1 MATVRQPSMRGVSAA
16 EIPFGQVDNKTRADL
31 GLPQQLDDD
40 ARKFGAQTRE
50 RVSQLKSTSTS
61 APITSGAQP
70 TGAVPSQPTT
80 SKMSSI
86 SQRASGAIRSLLPR
100 GAAPTTTPAAPAA
113 SRGMGVRGAAG
124 ALVAGTAGFAA
135 GQGLTE
141 RREIPVAERQRR
153 EDLINQIPG
162 QDGPA
167 LPYREAEFEPS
178 RIERFGSDLAD
189 NVSRALPALPMAA
202 GANVF
207 RASTAGAAA
216 ARPVVGAIR
225 SAPASVRAAGGA
237 ALTGAGLGAGSALL
251 GQEEAVATAP
261 RAPVAPTATEA
272 AGPPES
278 ARNPDFS
285 SALAS
290 VPRDLPAGLTDN
302 TIYRTTDANGRT
314 VYSGRNVVEGAQMV
328 DGMGRVA
335 PSRGTVSTVPGMSRD
350 EIDRTLQRGRYAVP
364 ESSPGGSQPAGGFVA
379 SGGLLDTPKARRA
392 AEALRQGSEQL
403 ANQRRGQDMTL
414 QGTMAEIGDR
424 RAARG
429 EKAAQAAAQQAR
441 RAAFMRAAGGNPALA
456 SQIALEQGFAEDA
469 ESFSGRA
476 DADDSRAKTRNDAIQ
491 NFLKPLSTDD
501 EGVDETLLQRNTAL
515 LQSLAPEMGYASV
528 QELISDAPAARAAI
542 QLINGINS
550 TRKNTIGRVV
560 GLDSAPTMTQL
571 PGMSG
576 ATDESVG
583 FIRGALTPNVS
594 WGDRR
599 IQWGADPAT
608 GQKAG
613 QVFIPQEV
621 WENEDV
627 QRFFRARTGQ

>member
-1 MATVRQPSMRGVSAA
+1 
-16 EIPFGQVDNKTRADL
+16 
-31 GLPQQLDDD
+31 
-40 ARKFGAQTRE
+40 
-50 RVSQLKSTSTS
+50 
-61 APITSGAQP
+61 
-70 TGAVPSQPTT
+70 
-80 SKMSSI
+80 
-86 SQRASGAIRSLLPR
+86 
-100 GAAPTTTPAAPAA
+100 
-113 SRGMGVRGAAG
+113 
-124 ALVAGTAGFAA
+124 
-135 GQGLTE
+135 
-141 RREIPVAERQRR
+141 
-153 EDLINQIPG
+153 
-162 QDGPA
+162 
-167 LPYREAEFEPS
+167 
-178 RIERFGSDLAD
+178 
-189 NVSRALPALPMAA
+189 
-202 GANVF
+202 
-207 RASTAGAAA
+207 
-216 ARPVVGAIR
+216 
-225 SAPASVRAAGGA
+225 
-237 ALTGAGLGAGSALL
+237 
-251 GQEEAVATAP
+251 
-261 RAPVAPTATEA
+261 
-272 AGPPES
+272 
-278 ARNPDFS
+278 
-285 SALAS
+285 
-290 VPRDLPAGLTDN
+290 
-302 TIYRTTDANGRT
+302 
-314 VYSGRNVVEGAQMV
+314 MV

-350 EIDRTLQRGRYAVP
+350 EIDRTLQRGRYAAP

-441 RAAFMRAAGGNPALA
+441 RAAFMRAAGGDPALA
-456 SQIALEQGFAEDA
+456 SQIALEQGFADDA

-476 DADDSRAKTRNDAIQ
+476 DADDSRASTRNDAIQ
-491 NFLKPLSTDD
+491 DFLKPLSTATDD
-501 EGVDETLLQRNTAL
+501 EGVGRVDDALLQRNTAL
-515 LQSLAPEMGYASV
+515 LQSLAPEMGYDSV

-550 TRKNTIGRVV
+550 TRKNTIGRAV

-571 PGMSG
+571 PGMRG